1 MMKKIIKPCLALI
14 IGLALGYPSY
24 SQTASK
30 DTAVN
35 SPGISVSTSS
45 DTHAVE
51 TGGFFLPAKD
61 KRYPLH
67 IQHADNMV
75 YREAE
80 GYVHGTGHVLMTY
93 GEDTLLADE
102 IHYSPKE
109 KLFQAKGNVVYYF
122 QPAPGE
128 PFKVMRCDAVEYE
141 FNTEKGMIHHARTF
155 LSPVYVDAP
164 LAEQINAKEQVVK
177 EGTYTTCN
185 LETPHYYFKAKS
197 LLIYPNDKIVAKN
210 VVMYVGSMP
219 VFFWPSY
226 TRKMNDNESHYKTE
240 FGTSSRLGY
249 YVRTL
254 FKIQGTDNLK
264 VYPRLDYFSKQGF
277 GVGVD
282 LKYDYDSTGKGLLQT
297 YYIDEDEGDQER
309 YRLSYRHRTEL
320 NNDIRISAFADYPS
334 DARMDQDYMRLDK
347 RGNLETRDIFT
358 SIEKWDSNYNIRLIA
373 RQIDEWV
380 EDGSQPDKGDYKLRE
395 QSAPKLE
402 ASLKYQKLGAS
413 PFYYTGYGSLA
424 ANKHYEGNKPLINE
438 TTYQSLDAEFDQTLA
453 WAQPMSEKDTLLAN
467 LSLFNSYSEKTSDDD
482 SSNDYDTYLQGRLR
496 WQRRFNRYLK
506 GDLYYTVQQQLDASD
521 EDAPSGL
528 LQHTIG
534 SRFNYRVP
542 GERMRIRWRTEYSL
556 LPEED
561 IAVDSRQYY
570 SRLEW
575 KWKINDKW
583 STDLTNVLAKG
594 KQETSA
600 AGKYFHQYQSF
611 LNGITYTPNSRWQAR
626 LVSYYKMHQ
635 TPEAAGGDYDELS
648 FYPSFTTYLGDKWKA
663 NISANYNA
671 TSGVM
676 DETKLELVRDLHCW
690 EAYIRLSHTP
700 DNDSIHFVLKIKA
713 FTDPVFAMDDR
724 NPLED

>member
-35 SPGISVSTSS
+35 SSGISVSTSS

-185 LETPHYYFKAKS
+185 LEKPHYYFKAKS

-264 VYPRLDYFSKQGF
+264 VYPRFDYFSKQGF

-334 DARMDQDYMRLDK
+334 DAQMDQDYMRLDK
-347 RGNLETRDIFT
+347 RGNLETRDIFA
-358 SIEKWDSNYNIRLIA
+358 SLEKWDSNYNIRLIA

-380 EDGSQPDKGDYKLRE
+380 EDGSQPDEGDYKLRE

-402 ASLKYQKLGAS
+402 ASLKYQKLGES
-413 PFYYTGYGSLA
+413 PFYYAGYGSLA